1 MSCLSSIL
9 KRCDRMAFSELIG
22 QNEAKQRLG
31 ASLLSEPGHAFL
43 LVGPSGVGKKTLA
56 REFAK
61 GLLCSHPTNDGG
73 CGKCPNCT
81 YISAGTHPDYKELL
95 LPSGEKN
102 IKVADVR
109 SKILSDVGI
118 MSQIAERK
126 VYLIDAD
133 GLAEEGQNA
142 LLKTLEEPPKHVVFI
157 LTVSD
162 ESKLLPTILSRTVSV
177 RLLPNKEE
185 EVYEVLRKRNEEL
198 SEEDAKL
205 YAKFSNGVIGYALGL
220 SESNWLI
227 SDWEEVSDLILRL
240 PEISRTELLTDVY
253 SFFDEEREHF
263 PDILSLMSMVYD
275 EMAIC
280 ATVPDSP
287 CLHGEAKKDKMVT
300 VIKKNH
306 FDAAKIAKCNAILT
320 TAQKAFKANGNFEM
334 IVCRMLLALKKENS
348 NG

>member
-1 MSCLSSIL
+1 MSCRSSIS
-9 KRCDRMAFSELIG
+9 KRCENMAFSELIG

-43 LVGPSGVGKKTLA
+43 LVGPSGVGKKTLG

-61 GLLCSHPTNDGG
+61 GLLCSHPTKDGG

-162 ESKLLPTILSRTVSV
+162 ESKLLPTILSRTVTV

-185 EVYEVLRKRNEEL
+185 EVYEALRKRNEEL
-198 SEEDAKL
+198 SEEDARL
-205 YAKFSNGVIGYALGL
+205 YAKFSNGVIG
-220 SESNWLI
+220 
-227 SDWEEVSDLILRL
+227 
-240 PEISRTELLTDVY
+240 
-253 SFFDEEREHF
+253 
-263 PDILSLMSMVYD
+263 
-275 EMAIC
+275 
-280 ATVPDSP
+280 
-287 CLHGEAKKDKMVT
+287 
-300 VIKKNH
+300 
-306 FDAAKIAKCNAILT
+306 
-320 TAQKAFKANGNFEM
+320 
-334 IVCRMLLALKKENS
+334 
-348 NG
+348 

>member
-1 MSCLSSIL
+1 
-9 KRCDRMAFSELIG
+9 MAFSELIG
-22 QNEAKQRLG
+22 QNEAKKRLG
-31 ASLLSEPGHAFL
+31 VSLTGEPGHAFL
-43 LVGPSGVGKKTLA
+43 LVGPSGIGKKTLG

-61 GLLCSHPTNDGG
+61 GLLCSHPTEDGA
-73 CGKCPNCT
+73 CGTCPNCH
-81 YISAGTHPDYKELL
+81 YMQAGTHPDYKELL
-95 LPSGEKN
+95 LPQGEKN

-162 ESKLLPTILSRTVSV
+162 ESKLLPTILSRTVSI

-185 EVYEVLRKRNEEL
+185 EVKEAILRRNPDTLPEEAQL
-198 SEEDAKL
+198 FAR
-205 YAKFSNGVIGYALGL
+205 FSNGVIGYALNL
-220 SESNWLI
+220 CESNWLI
-227 SDWEEVSDLILRL
+227 NDWEEVRDLILRM
-240 PEISRTELLTDVY
+240 PEISRTELLTEVY
-253 SFFDEEREHF
+253 SFFDEEKDHF
-263 PDILSLMSMVYD
+263 RDILSLMSMVYD

-280 ATVPDSP
+280 ATDSSSV
-287 CLHGEAKKDKMVT
+287 CLHGEEKKDKMVT
-300 VIKKNH
+300 VIKKYH
-306 FDAAKIAKCNAILT
+306 LDVQKIGKCNAILT
-320 TAQKAFKANGNFEM
+320 TAAKAHKANGNFEM
-334 IVCRMLLALKKENS
+334 IVCRMLLALKKENM